1 MLRRKRPKRSK
12 RRRLVN
18 PEQLGTDAL
27 WLDAAARLAARG
39 VPRSRP
45 NPSVGAI
52 IVKDGVVIARGW
64 TQAGGR
70 PHAEAAALTAAGPQ
84 AAGATLFVS
93 LEPCAHASERGPS
106 CCSLI
111 RESGL
116 ARVVAGCPDPD
127 PRTAGKGIE
136 SLRAAG
142 LAAELLP
149 STSCKASLAGYL
161 TRARLGRPHVTLKLA
176 MSTDGALARPPGES
190 QWITSEASRAHV
202 HAIRA
207 KMDAILVGSGTLQAD
222 NPRLDVRLPGIEARS
237 PQRWVLTRGA
247 APEGW
252 QAVAS
257 PQAIGQ
263 IKDAQYLMVEGGA
276 ETARAF
282 LDAGLIDRLMIYR
295 APVMIAGDV
304 PRLAELTADALAD
317 SAHWHLTDSRTL
329 GIDRLDVYEAK
340 PCSPE

>member
-1 MLRRKRPKRSK
+1 MPL
-12 RRRLVN
+12 
-18 PEQLGTDAL
+18 
-27 WLDAAARLAARG
+27 
-39 VPRSRP
+39 SRP

-70 PHAEAAALTAAGPQ
+70 PHAEAVALAAAGPQ
-84 AAGATLFVS
+84 AAGATLYVS

-142 LAAELLP
+142 LSAELVDNA
-149 STSCKASLAGYL
+149 TCEASLAGYL
-161 TRARLGRPHVTLKLA
+161 VRTRQGRPHVTLKLA
-176 MSTDGALARPPGES
+176 MSQDGALARPPGES
-190 QWITSEASRAHV
+190 QWITGEASRAHV
-202 HAIRA
+202 HAMRA

-222 NPRLDVRLPGIEARS
+222 NPRLDVRLPGLEARS
-237 PQRWVLTRGA
+237 PERWVLTSGA
-247 APEGW
+247 APAGW
-252 QAVAS
+252 QAITS
-257 PQAIGQ
+257 PNAIGQ
-263 IKDAQYLMVEGGA
+263 IKQAQYLMVEGGA
-276 ETARAF
+276 ATARAF
-282 LDAGLIDRLMIYR
+282 LDAGLVDRLMIYR
-295 APVMIAGDV
+295 APVKIAGDV
-304 PRLAELTADALAD
+304 PRLAELTEPALAG
-317 SAHWHLTDSRTL
+317 SHQWNLTGSRTL